1 MADLA
6 KRLAGPVLI
15 TNAEVTWY
23 TVPTGRTAIV
33 RTIHIVNTSGSA
45 ATATVSIGA
54 DAAGTRLLS
63 AHSVAANS
71 EYDLNTFL
79 VMAAAETLRGQ
90 AGTTNVLTI
99 TVSGVE
105 VS

>member
-6 KRLAGPVLI
+6 KRLVGPVLI

-23 TVPTGRTAIV
+23 TVPTAATAII
-33 RTIHIVNTSGSA
+33 RSIHIVNTSGTA
-45 ATATVSIGA
+45 ATATISIGA
-54 DAAGTRLLS
+54 DAAGTRLLG

-71 EYDLNTFL
+71 EYDLSTFL
-79 VMAAAETLRGQ
+79 VMTAAETLRGQ

-99 TVSGVE
+99 TVSGIE
-105 VS
+105 VT